1 MIVTCSRCG
10 TSFDLV
16 RAKRRVGRLY
26 GAGTYGDY
34 FLAEDV
40 CDKCA
45 IEEISADYG
54 TGEEEKENMGSG
66 WD

>member
-1 MIVTCSRCG
+1 MCTCSRCG
-10 TSFDLV
+10 VNFDLI
-16 RAKRRVGRLY
+16 RTKRKIGHLY

-34 FLAEDV
+34 FPVGDV

-45 IEEISADYG
+45 IEEISCDYG